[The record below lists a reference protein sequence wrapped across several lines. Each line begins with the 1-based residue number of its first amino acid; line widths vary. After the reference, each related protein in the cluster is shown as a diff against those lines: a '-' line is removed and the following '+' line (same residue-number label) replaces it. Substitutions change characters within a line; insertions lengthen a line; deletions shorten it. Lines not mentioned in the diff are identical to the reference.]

1 MADLSINAANVLAS
15 ANAVIEKAYNFGA
28 TVTAG
33 QLVYLDANNKWQ
45 LMDAN
50 AAATGNGVTDTR
62 GVALCNGSNNQPAA
76 VCKEDIYFKPGATL
90 VNGLAY
96 YASPNAGAVANAVD
110 ITTGNYP
117 VFAFLARDT
126 AYAHLKFVAAGVA
139 V

>member
-15 ANAVIEKAYNFGA
+15 ANAVIEKSYNFGA

-33 QLVYLDANNKWQ
+33 QLVYLDSNNRWV
-45 LMDAN
+45 LNDAN

-62 GVALCNGSNNQPAA
+62 GVALCNGSNGQPAA

-90 VNGLAY
+90 TNGAAY
-96 YASPNAGAVANAVD
+96 YGSPNAGALAAAAD

-117 VFAFLARDT
+117 VFVGLARDT
-126 AYAHLKFVAAGVA
+126 TYLHLKPIAAGVA